1 MAFPLPAA
9 GAGFDAQL
17 VPGMGPTETLP
28 LPPTAT
34 QPTRSDGPAG
44 YGGYQP
50 HSVQDFDYGSGLAP
64 VPATPHSYQAPTTG
78 MAQPASAPSSSYTYP
93 LATSVQPVASVSTL
107 PSYSSA
113 STPYTGPNYPSCD
126 VTLYSAASLYYPP
139 LLPPQ
144 MQPPPPPPPPPK
156 TLDSSLWGGSGSSP
170 SASPASSS
178 ARKPLVPSKLPKP
191 KGGPRQPPL
200 HYCDICKISCAGPQ
214 QTYREHL
221 EGQKHKK
228 KEAAQQAGMQPNG
241 SPCGVQA
248 KLRCD
253 LCAVSCTGAEAYAA
267 HIRGARHQKVFK
279 LHTKLGKPIPT
290 IEPAPG
296 TSSSFQTTCTK
307 KQAPLTMDSPP
318 VASTKPAAP
327 ASCSVHTPSR
337 PEPTKRLA
345 PSKNKHVGTP
355 EQQAAGRKPPEGKPA
370 HRKSEGPGELPSQGG
385 SSEASGSCCDSQ
397 PVGPGYVEEV
407 CNEEGRVTRF
417 HCKLCECSLN
427 DPNARD
433 LHVRG
438 RRHRLQYQKKVNP
451 DLPIAIKPSSRVQK
465 LLEERRR
472 KQRQL
477 TRKRLEELRRWHA
490 EMRRYDLC
498 RRRLEEKTQAQD
510 EHPGHSPPSE
520 HPPPLM
526 SRLGAPTTTPLPSR
540 RPESNDDRHIMCKHA
555 AIYPSELELLAVKKA
570 VSHVERALRLVSD
583 ALALENSGSPAQEGA
598 ELRILKGVMRVGLLA
613 KGLLLR
619 GDRTVRLIL
628 LCSQKP
634 THALL
639 RRVAEQLP
647 LQLSMVTEDKYEVS
661 SDPEA
666 SIVILSSEEPRIRVT
681 VSVTSPLMREDPS
694 TDREG
699 TEDPPPDPRDILSP
713 EKCLQSLAALRHAKW
728 FQAMELLVEKALSS
742 AKGPLSPGDAVR
754 RVLEC
759 VASGTLLTD
768 GPGLQDPCERDQ
780 VDVLGSMTLQE
791 REDITASAQRR
802 WAPGTQCITK
812 CEHTR
817 PKPGELAFRKGDV
830 VTILEAC
837 ESKSWYRA
845 KHHTSGQEGLLAAGA
860 LREREALSTDPKL
873 SLMPWFHGKI
883 SGQEAVQLLQPP
895 EDGLFLVRESVRHPG
910 DYVLCVSFGRDVI
923 HYRVLHREGHL
934 TIDEA
939 ICFCNLMDMV
949 EHYSKDKGAICTK
962 LVKPKR
968 KQGAKSAE
976 EELAKAVLQGEY
988 LGQKVAVKNIK
999 CDVTAQA
1006 FLDETAVM
1014 TKMQH
1019 KNLVRLLGVIL
1030 HQGLYIVM
1038 EHVSKGNL
1046 VNFLRTRGRALVN
1059 TPQLLQFSL
1068 HVAEGMEYLE
1078 SKKLVHRDLAARNI
1092 LISEDL
1098 VAKVSDFGLAKAE
1111 RKGLDSSRLPVK
1123 WTAPEALKHGSLKEV
1138 TEAVEKG
1145 YRMEPPEGCPG
1156 PVHTL
1161 MGSCWEAEPAR
1172 RPPFRKLA
1180 EKLARELR
1188 STGTAGSVEGQDADG
1203 SALPRGQEP

>member
-1 MAFPLPAA
+1 
-9 GAGFDAQL
+9 
-17 VPGMGPTETLP
+17 MGPTETPP

-34 QPTRSDGPAG
+34 QPPRSDGPAG

-64 VPATPHSYQAPTTG
+64 VPAPAHSYQDSYGHRSSPAARSYENKQYHLPAAGQPQFPATATLCQPETKGAYCQPSGGYSQAQSPQQAPTTG

-214 QTYREHL
+214 TYREHL

-228 KEAAQQAGMQPNG
+228 KEAAQQAGTQPNG

-345 PSKNKHVGTP
+345 PSKNKHVGPRPAREVLWDCGPNQLMSCGGGRGCRRFRFALRSALHTGGPEAAVVSGWSRLQVMQFFLPGTP

-370 HRKSEGPGELPSQGG
+370 HRKSEGPGDLPIQGG

-438 RRHRLQYQKKVNP
+438 RRHRLQYQGLCPGPK
-451 DLPIAIKPSSRVQK
+451 LAGASGGQCCRGQWAIRAIRAIRSKPPSAS
-465 LLEERRR
+465 LASN
-472 KQRQL
+472 
-477 TRKRLEELRRWHA
+477 A
-490 EMRRYDLC
+490 EGSKGQQGRYDLC

-526 SRLGAPTTTPLPSR
+526 SRLEAPTTTPPPLAVKCKNITTGEPTSPPQPSGEAPGPSSVTTCGSPPFLSLAPHPQPCDHLPRVLYFCRADTVAAPARRVWGICQPRRDDYLSPQPSR
-540 RPESNDDRHIMCKHA
+540 RPESSDDRHIMCKHA
-555 AIYPSELELLAVKKA
+555 AIYPSELELLAVRKA

-598 ELRILKGVMRVGLLA
+598 ELR
-613 KGLLLR
+613 
-619 GDRTVRLIL
+619 
-628 LCSQKP
+628 
-634 THALL
+634 
-639 RRVAEQLP
+639 
-647 LQLSMVTEDKYEVS
+647 
-661 SDPEA
+661 
-666 SIVILSSEEPRIRVT
+666 
-681 VSVTSPLMREDPS
+681 
-694 TDREG
+694 
-699 TEDPPPDPRDILSP
+699 
-713 EKCLQSLAALRHAKW
+713 
-728 FQAMELLVEKALSS
+728 
-742 AKGPLSPGDAVR
+742 
-754 RVLEC
+754 
-759 VASGTLLTD
+759 
-768 GPGLQDPCERDQ
+768 
-780 VDVLGSMTLQE
+780 
-791 REDITASAQRR
+791 
-802 WAPGTQCITK
+802 
-812 CEHTR
+812 
-817 PKPGELAFRKGDV
+817 
-830 VTILEAC
+830 
-837 ESKSWYRA
+837 
-845 KHHTSGQEGLLAAGA
+845 
-860 LREREALSTDPKL
+860 
-873 SLMPWFHGKI
+873 
-883 SGQEAVQLLQPP
+883 
-895 EDGLFLVRESVRHPG
+895 
-910 DYVLCVSFGRDVI
+910 
-923 HYRVLHREGHL
+923 
-934 TIDEA
+934 
-939 ICFCNLMDMV
+939 
-949 EHYSKDKGAICTK
+949 
-962 LVKPKR
+962 
-968 KQGAKSAE
+968 
-976 EELAKAVLQGEY
+976 
-988 LGQKVAVKNIK
+988 
-999 CDVTAQA
+999 
-1006 FLDETAVM
+1006 
-1014 TKMQH
+1014 
-1019 KNLVRLLGVIL
+1019 
-1030 HQGLYIVM
+1030 
-1038 EHVSKGNL
+1038 
-1046 VNFLRTRGRALVN
+1046 
-1059 TPQLLQFSL
+1059 
-1068 HVAEGMEYLE
+1068 
-1078 SKKLVHRDLAARNI
+1078 
-1092 LISEDL
+1092 
-1098 VAKVSDFGLAKAE
+1098 
-1111 RKGLDSSRLPVK
+1111 
-1123 WTAPEALKHGSLKEV
+1123 
-1138 TEAVEKG
+1138 
-1145 YRMEPPEGCPG
+1145 
-1156 PVHTL
+1156 
-1161 MGSCWEAEPAR
+1161 
-1172 RPPFRKLA
+1172 
-1180 EKLARELR
+1180 
-1188 STGTAGSVEGQDADG
+1188 
-1203 SALPRGQEP
+1203 